1 MDKLRV
7 RAYNVRFGDA
17 ILVSVPDKTSTGAR
31 KMRNILIDVGNAL
44 GGKNQGGLD
53 TVFEP
58 VINNILEVLDGE
70 PLDLYIMTH
79 EHMDHVQGLFYG
91 ATTRKEGLNKVLK
104 DELKVNYAWLTASA
118 DPDYYDN
125 FPDAEKEKKKKL
137 KEIEDKTFED
147 IDRYLQASEKLAAP
161 SRENAWFRALMHNN
175 DPRSTAGCVDYLRA
189 LAPKSK
195 TFYVHRETKLK
206 GKHPFQEAKLSIWA
220 PEQDTSIYYGRFKPM
235 ALNVSSDGGT
245 AAPSVTAPIPPPGVD
260 AGAFY
265 ELVEARKNGY
275 VENLLAIDKAKN
287 NTSLVFCLEWR
298 KWKLLFAGDA
308 EERSWKEM
316 NKQEVLEPVHFLK
329 ISHHGSHNG
338 TPDVDLVEKIMPET
352 APDHR
357 KRSALVS
364 TCVETYGGIPHGDT
378 IDLLSTRC
386 EVSSTEPLENGAYLD
401 IFFKG

>member
-17 ILVSVPDKTSTGAR
+17 ILVSVPDKTSTGAK
-31 KMRNILIDVGNAL
+31 KMRHILIDVGNAL

-58 VINNILEVLDGE
+58 VINNILEVLKGE

-79 EHMDHVQGLFYG
+79 EHMDHVQGLMYA
-91 ATTRKEGLNKVLK
+91 ATKRKEGLNKILK
-104 DELKVNYAWLTASA
+104 DELKVSYAWLSASA
-118 DPDYYDN
+118 HPEYYDN
-125 FPDAEKEKKKKL
+125 FPNAEKEKN
-137 KEIEDKTFED
+137 IATKTYEA
-147 IDRYLQASEKLAAP
+147 IGRYLQASEKLAAP
-161 SRENAWFRALMHNN
+161 NTENAWFRALMHNN
-175 DPRSTAGCVDYLRA
+175 DPRATADCVDYLRA
-189 LAPKSK
+189 LAPESK
-195 TFYVHRETKLK
+195 TFYVHRETNLE
-206 GKHPFQEAKLSIWA
+206 GKHPFQEAKLSIWG
-220 PEQDTSIYYGRFKPM
+220 PEEDTSIYYGRFKPM
-235 ALNVSSDGGT
+235 ALNVSTGEGVAT
-245 AAPSVTAPIPPPGVD
+245 TPSLTTPIPPPGVD

-265 ELVEARKNGY
+265 QLVEARQNGY
-275 VENLLAIDKAKN
+275 VENLLAIDRAAN

-316 NKQEVLEPVHFLK
+316 NKRELLKPVHFLK

-338 TPDVDLVEKIMPET
+338 TPDAALVEKIMPAR
-352 APDHR
+352 APDRR

-378 IDLLSTRC
+378 IDLLATRC
-386 EVSSTEPLENGAYLD
+386 KVSSTEPLENGAYLD
-401 IFFKG
+401 IVFKG

>member
-17 ILVSVPDKTSTGAR
+17 ILVSVPDKTSSGAK
-31 KMRNILIDVGNAL
+31 KMRHILIDVGNAL

-79 EHMDHVQGLFYG
+79 EHMDHVQGLLHTSNQRN
-91 ATTRKEGLNKVLK
+91 ANLNKVLK
-104 DELKVNYAWLTASA
+104 DELKVRYAWLTASA

-125 FPDAEKEKKKKL
+125 FPNAKKEKKKQEL
-137 KEIEDKTFED
+137 AFAS
-147 IDRYLQASEKLAAP
+147 IDRYLKATEKLAVP
-161 SRENAWFRALMHNN
+161 GKENAWFRALMLNN
-175 DPRSTAGCVDYLRA
+175 DSRATADCIDYLRN

-195 TFYVHRETKLK
+195 TFYVHRGTSLK
-206 GKHPFQEAKLSIWA
+206 GKHPFREAKLSIWA
-220 PEQDTSIYYGRFKPM
+220 PEEDTSIYYGRFRPM
-235 ALNVSSDGGT
+235 ALNVTSNSDGSL
-245 AAPSVTAPIPPPGVD
+245 APSLTQPIPPPGVD

-265 ELVEARKNGY
+265 DLVEARKNGY
-275 VENLLAIDKAKN
+275 IENLLAIDKAKN

-298 KWKLLFAGDA
+298 NWRLLFAGDA

-316 NKQEVLEPVHFLK
+316 NKRELLKPVHFLK

-338 TPDVDLVEKIMPET
+338 TPDVELVEKIMPAT
-352 APDHR
+352 RPDSR
-357 KRSALVS
+357 KRSAIVS
-364 TCVETYGGIPHGDT
+364 TCVETYGGVPHGDT
-378 IDLLSTRC
+378 IKLLAKRC
-386 EVSSTEPLENGAYLD
+386 EVSSTEPLENGAFLD
-401 IFFKG
+401 LEFKG